1 MSGLTPPDGANDG
14 LATVH
19 VFPLRRVLP
28 LGDAAVYL
36 GIPARRLRMLGLL
49 HAGPR
54 PAARNGRT
62 LTYRVED
69 LDRYVT
75 QLYGRARISAAEEAR
90 QRQEWRARIAAP
102 AVRDARGRPPR
113 MIDPC
118 MQALTLDVLVSSGGP
133 LGLKL
138 LFASG
143 LGLIFLSHTPVMW
156 RLYAML

>member
-1 MSGLTPPDGANDG
+1 M
-14 LATVH
+14 
-19 VFPLRRVLP
+19 LP
-28 LGDAAVYL
+28 VADAAVYL
-36 GIPARRLRMLGLL
+36 GIPSRRLRMLGLL

-62 LTYRVED
+62 LMYRVED

-75 QLYGRARISAAEEAR
+75 LLYGRARISAAEEAR

-102 AVRDARGRPPR
+102 AVCDARGRPVRPV
-113 MIDPC
+113 DPC
-118 MQALTLDVLVSSGGP
+118 MQVLTLDALVSAGGP

-156 RLYAML
+156 RLYGML

>member
-1 MSGLTPPDGANDG
+1 M
-14 LATVH
+14 
-19 VFPLRRVLP
+19 LP
-28 LGDAAVYL
+28 LADAAVYL
-36 GIPARRLRMLGLL
+36 GIPSRRLRMLGLL

-62 LTYRVED
+62 LMYRVED

-75 QLYGRARISAAEEAR
+75 LLYGRARISAAEEAR
-90 QRQEWRARIAAP
+90 QRQAWRARVAAP
-102 AVRDARGRPPR
+102 AVCDARGRPIRPV
-113 MIDPC
+113 DPC
-118 MQALTLDVLVSSGGP
+118 MQALTLDALVSAGGP

-156 RLYAML
+156 RLYGML

>member
-1 MSGLTPPDGANDG
+1 MSGLTPSDGANDG

-19 VFPLRRVLP
+19 VFPLRRMLP
-28 LGDAAVYL
+28 LADAAVYL
-36 GIPARRLRMLGLL
+36 GIPSRRLRMLGLL
-49 HAGPR
+49 RAGPR

-62 LTYRVED
+62 LMYRVED

-102 AVRDARGRPPR
+102 AASDARVRPVRPV
-113 MIDPC
+113 DPC
-118 MQALTLDVLVSSGGP
+118 MQALTLDVLVSAGGP

-156 RLYAML
+156 RLYGML